1 MRGDPFLKER
11 GKTMAEKKGQESGL
25 EKAGRIFTNLY
36 CAIGAVSMGILA
48 FMTIFTVIMRYFFS
62 LNWKQVAEFNVTL
75 FAFTTFW
82 GLGYCILKNEHVMID
97 ALYDILPVKVKRIL
111 SIVDY
116 VIVLVVLGVFVK
128 YGIAYVKMAGV
139 QLSLGMEIPMYYMY
153 GIMPVTGVLCAVCVV
168 IKMIETVKA
177 PDSAFARQSAK
188 LREGEK

>member
-1 MRGDPFLKER
+1 
-11 GKTMAEKKGQESGL
+11 MAEKKGKESSL

-36 CAIGAVSMGILA
+36 CAIGAVAVEVLA

-97 ALYDILPVKVKRIL
+97 ALYDILPVKMKRIL
-111 SIVDY
+111 SVIDY
-116 VIVLVVLGVFVK
+116 IIVLIVLGVFVK

-153 GIMPVTGVLCAVCVV
+153 GIMPVTGVLCAICVV
-168 IKMIETVKA
+168 LKIIETIKA
-177 PDSAFARQSAK
+177 PDSAFARHSAK

>member
-1 MRGDPFLKER
+1 MSGKNEQENGLK
-11 GKTMAEKKGQESGL
+11 
-25 EKAGRIFTNLY
+25 KAGRIFTEIY
-36 CAIGAVSMGILA
+36 WAIGALSIAVLA
-48 FMTIFTVIMRYFFS
+48 FMTIFTVVMRYCFS

-82 GLGYCILKNEHVMID
+82 GLGFCVLKNEHVMID
-97 ALYDILPVKVKRIL
+97 ALYDGLPIKVKRVL
-111 SIVDY
+111 SVIDY
-116 VIVLVVLGVFVK
+116 LIVLGVLAVFVK

-168 IKMIETVKA
+168 IKMIEIVQA
-177 PDSAFARQSAK
+177 PDEYFAPHNAK